1 MHPNHRMDVG
11 KHTKV
16 LIVEDDVVSRTAL
29 DLLLTASGYAT
40 TAVASAEEALR
51 VVQNDP
57 EPMVAVVDV
66 DLPGMSG
73 LDLLERLEHDRRSL
87 PAILVTATNR
97 DTMGDWV
104 EERGVPH
111 LRKPVDFR
119 LLLSVLS
126 EQAPV
131 D

>member
-1 MHPNHRMDVG
+1 MDVG

-97 DTMGDWV
+97 DSMGDWV

>member
-97 DTMGDWV
+97 DSMGDWV

-126 EQAPV
+126 EQAPA

>member
-1 MHPNHRMDVG
+1 MDVG
-11 KHTKV
+11 THTKV

-97 DTMGDWV
+97 DSMGDWV

-126 EQAPV
+126 EQAPA

>member
-1 MHPNHRMDVG
+1 MDVG

-29 DLLLTASGYAT
+29 DMLLTASGYST

-51 VVQNDP
+51 IAQS
-57 EPMVAVVDV
+57 ERSPMVAVVDV

-73 LDLLERLEHDRRSL
+73 LDLLERLEREHIPV
-87 PAILVTATNR
+87 PAVLVTATTR
-97 DTMGDWV
+97 DSVDLWI
-104 EERGVPH
+104 ERGVPH
-111 LRKPVDFR
+111 VRKPVDFR
-119 LLLSVLS
+119 YLLSILS
-126 EQAPV
+126 EQVHA

>member
-1 MHPNHRMDVG
+1 
-11 KHTKV
+11 
-16 LIVEDDVVSRTAL
+16 
-29 DLLLTASGYAT
+29 LLTASGYAT

-97 DTMGDWV
+97 DSMGDWV

-126 EQAPV
+126 EQAPA

>member
-1 MHPNHRMDVG
+1 VHPNHRMDVG

-97 DTMGDWV
+97 DSMGDWV

-126 EQAPV
+126 EQAPA

>member
-1 MHPNHRMDVG
+1 MDVG

-97 DTMGDWV
+97 DSMGDWV

-126 EQAPV
+126 EQAPA